1 MTVEDFLMAS
11 ADISVALQKLLKGAE
26 EDIAGNYFKP
36 VRANKLIAQAHE
48 TQRAV
53 SKWKGTISYR
63 QTCHVKGSTIFHG
76 NFQNMQRWCLLLAPS
91 FQMNKPSESTKNL
104 DAFPPNIHRQ
114 EFCLQRSLKPPVSR
128 GEETI

>member
-1 MTVEDFLMAS
+1 MAS

-76 NFQNMQRWCLLLAPS
+76 NFQNMQRWCLLLAHS
-91 FQMNKPSESTKNL
+91 AIRKCVSV
-104 DAFPPNIHRQ
+104 
-114 EFCLQRSLKPPVSR
+114 CLVQQQACDWSSY
-128 GEETI
+128 

>member
-1 MTVEDFLMAS
+1 MAS

-63 QTCHVKGSTIFHG
+63 QTCHVKGSTTFHG
-76 NFQNMQRWCLLLAPS
+76 NFQNMQICTCLDVKEASVCYCPLCYLRDS
-91 FQMNKPSESTKNL
+91 G
-104 DAFPPNIHRQ
+104 R
-114 EFCLQRSLKPPVSR
+114 
-128 GEETI
+128 

>member
-76 NFQNMQRWCLLLAPS
+76 NFQNMQRWCL
-91 FQMNKPSESTKNL
+91 STSTF
-104 DAFPPNIHRQ
+104 FPNEQNNPLNPPKMWKLFPQ
-114 EFCLQRSLKPPVSR
+114 TFTNRSLICKDP
-128 GEETI
+128 

>member
-1 MTVEDFLMAS
+1 MAS

-76 NFQNMQRWCLLLAPS
+76 NFQNMQRWR
-91 FQMNKPSESTKNL
+91 QMNKPSESTKIRML
-104 DAFPPNIHRQ
+104 FRQ
-114 EFCLQRSLKPPVSR
+114 TFNVRSFVCKDP
-128 GEETI
+128 

>member
-1 MTVEDFLMAS
+1 MAS

-63 QTCHVKGSTIFHG
+63 HTCHVKGSTIFHG
-76 NFQNMQRWCLLLAPS
+76 NFQNMQRTSLLPPCAFTRSHFCLSIIVS
-91 FQMNKPSESTKNL
+91 FKKCESESHCFLRILCSAKC
-104 DAFPPNIHRQ
+104 R
-114 EFCLQRSLKPPVSR
+114 
-128 GEETI
+128 